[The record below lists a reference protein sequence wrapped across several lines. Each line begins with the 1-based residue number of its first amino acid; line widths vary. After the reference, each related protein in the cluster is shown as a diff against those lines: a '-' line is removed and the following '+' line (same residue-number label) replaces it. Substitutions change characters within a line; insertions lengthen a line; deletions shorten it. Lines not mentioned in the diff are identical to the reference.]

1 MIFFRLAD
9 PFAYA
14 VFAAGTV
21 FESAASAVSA
31 VPVTYPLV

>member
-1 MIFFRLAD
+1 MIFSYLAD

-14 VFAAGTV
+14 VFAADTA
-21 FESAASAVSA
+21 FESAASVVSA